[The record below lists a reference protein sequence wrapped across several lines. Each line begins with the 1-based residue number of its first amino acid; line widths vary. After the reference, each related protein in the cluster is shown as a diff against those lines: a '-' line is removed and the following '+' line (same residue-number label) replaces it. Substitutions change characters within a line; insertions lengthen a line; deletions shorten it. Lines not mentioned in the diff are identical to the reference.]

1 MTHRLT
7 CHCGAVELAVDLL
20 DGLTTARRCDCSF
33 CRRRGAIAATAPLD
47 GVRVIKGQEALGYT
61 PGAPTPRSIISVGS
75 VGSTHTLSVV
85 RIRTNSG

>member
-7 CHCGAVELAVDLL
+7 SHGGAVELARDRL

-33 CRRRGAIAATAPLD
+33 CRRRAANAATAPQA
-47 GVRVIKGQEALGYT
+47 GVRHTKPQEALGYT
-61 PGAPTPRSIISVGS
+61 PGAPTPRRIISVGS
-75 VGSTHTLSVV
+75 VGSTHTISVV